1 MKLLRDQRLPAD
13 SGTDVIF
20 VRKAV
25 SRRDARRI
33 VEFFLSEDSFD
44 DRNFTDGEI
53 LQFKSLPFESL
64 KDPAFWFWIAENEA
78 QDIIG
83 TISIRENNQKSGG
96 YFIDYF
102 VVHKAFRH
110 QGIASMLLDLS
121 IKQVGMVKG
130 RYIHVDTCDTE
141 LYMEVRKLF
150 RKKGF
155 IEAGRIQDY
164 YFEGEGL
171 ITYYLKIQ

>member
-1 MKLLRDQRLPAD
+1 MKLLKAQRLPED
-13 SGTDVIF
+13 SETDDIF
-20 VRKAV
+20 VREAV

-44 DRNFTDGEI
+44 DRNFTEGEI
-53 LQFKSLPFESL
+53 IQLKSLPFECL
-64 KDPAFWFWIAENEA
+64 KDRSFWFWIAENKA
-78 QDIIG
+78 QDIVGVIC
-83 TISIRENNQKSGG
+83 IRENNQKSGG

-102 VVHKAFRH
+102 VVHKSFRR

-121 IKQVGMVKG
+121 IKQVRMVKG

-141 LYMEVRKLF
+141 SYSEVRKLF

-171 ITYYLKIQ
+171 ITYYLKVQ